1 MNQKRYNFKCEESEF
16 AEFIKKLNSSGRFI
30 YRNHTPATHTV
41 MQSRYTY
48 TCEGC
53 RVSVVYETK
62 AKTLIFTAPGEV
74 MQELVDIYN
83 GRIVNKQNSSALA
96 KSTMLQVEADMP
108 KTDNRTLDKLANI
121 ESVKS
126 ADDKTNVKFKETVG
140 DDAENK
146 GETSTKPQTNKQ
158 RTKQSIKAKKTST
171 GSKSDNKVDKKQSEV
186 AKNTNTAVMNPSNNS
201 AKQSSRVKS
210 RTNVSKSENS
220 NADKPDVKAKT
231 AKRESET
238 MSPPVRKGTKNVK
251 SNRKEL
257 YSKSSQ
263 VVKESD
269 KVDQNK
275 NEQRKSEKTFTI
287 KKFGK
292 QRAEN
297 VLTAIKE
304 NKRMRLKQ
312 TYSDPEVS
320 TYYICEGKDKASL
333 RVDEEKIM
341 LSGAKSRLFDEIQLI
356 ISQACDYKTAI
367 STHIKLAGEEKR
379 AFEIERQLRKKLPDA
394 YDLLGEQARI
404 DFAIG
409 VIDID
414 NSTAVLYDYST
425 LLIPCFRGLERFIFD
440 LQRAQGI
447 EVKMIGQAYEK
458 ENGSYVLKSG
468 YRRKIPFVVYA
479 EVMAALYTEYNSQR
493 NFYAHSDGL
502 DEKSRIIT
510 DRAQVKEI
518 FNQLMREINYNGK
531 KLKEIGFSI

>member
-16 AEFIKKLNSSGRFI
+16 DEFIKKLNSSGRFI
-30 YRNHTPATHTV
+30 YRNHTPATHNV

-62 AKTLIFTAPGEV
+62 AKTLIFTAPSEV

-83 GRIVNKQNSSALA
+83 GRIVNKQNSSALTKSA
-96 KSTMLQVEADMP
+96 TLQAGADVPKSENRTSDKST
-108 KTDNRTLDKLANI
+108 NI
-121 ESVKS
+121 ESLKS
-126 ADDKTNVKFKETVG
+126 ADDKSNVKFKEAIG
-140 DDAENK
+140 DDAEIWR
-146 GETSTKPQTNKQ
+146 ETSTKPQTNKQ
-158 RTKQSIKAKKTST
+158 RANQSTKVQKTSIDGT
-171 GSKSDNKVDKKQSEV
+171 SGNKVDKKHSEV
-186 AKNTNTAVMNPSNNS
+186 TKNANAAGVKLSNNS
-201 AKQSSRVKS
+201 AKQSSRAKS
-210 RTNVSKSENS
+210 QTNVSKFENT
-220 NADKPDVKAKT
+220 NAGKSDVKTKT

-238 MSPPVRKGTKNVK
+238 ISLPVRKGTKNVK

-297 VLTAIKE
+297 VLTSIKE
-304 NKRMRLKQ
+304 NKKMRLKQ

-320 TYYICEGKDKASL
+320 TYDISEGKDKASL

-414 NSTAVLYDYST
+414 NSMAVLYDYST

-479 EVMAALYTEYNSQR
+479 ISSTNRRFFRCSFLS
-493 NFYAHSDGL
+493 
-502 DEKSRIIT
+502 
-510 DRAQVKEI
+510 
-518 FNQLMREINYNGK
+518 
-531 KLKEIGFSI
+531 

>member
-1 MNQKRYNFKCEESEF
+1 
-16 AEFIKKLNSSGRFI
+16 
-30 YRNHTPATHTV
+30 
-41 MQSRYTY
+41 
-48 TCEGC
+48 
-53 RVSVVYETK
+53 
-62 AKTLIFTAPGEV
+62 
-74 MQELVDIYN
+74 
-83 GRIVNKQNSSALA
+83 
-96 KSTMLQVEADMP
+96 
-108 KTDNRTLDKLANI
+108 
-121 ESVKS
+121 
-126 ADDKTNVKFKETVG
+126 
-140 DDAENK
+140 
-146 GETSTKPQTNKQ
+146 
-158 RTKQSIKAKKTST
+158 
-171 GSKSDNKVDKKQSEV
+171 
-186 AKNTNTAVMNPSNNS
+186 MNPSNNS

-367 STHIKLAGEEKR
+367 STHIKLAGLLPQK
-379 AFEIERQLRKKLPDA
+379 IVCVRQ
-394 YDLLGEQARI
+394 
-404 DFAIG
+404 F
-409 VIDID
+409 
-414 NSTAVLYDYST
+414 
-425 LLIPCFRGLERFIFD
+425 
-440 LQRAQGI
+440 
-447 EVKMIGQAYEK
+447 
-458 ENGSYVLKSG
+458 
-468 YRRKIPFVVYA
+468 
-479 EVMAALYTEYNSQR
+479 
-493 NFYAHSDGL
+493 
-502 DEKSRIIT
+502 
-510 DRAQVKEI
+510 
-518 FNQLMREINYNGK
+518 
-531 KLKEIGFSI
+531 FS